1 MARKNVT
8 DSEIE
13 VVMKPV
19 HASLAKFLVK
29 RQQVQD
35 EEPEQTKKKPKKKA
49 GRQRSGNSANR
60 GGSISAN
67 PGGGVS
73 GGQDDS
79 GQTTLSEEERDYLQ
93 NVYKFPNLCLTGR
106 KEKLALSADKSTR
119 VKNSLV
125 GNGLVVEFSVDL
137 GKNFG
142 GRVKMLMLTKKGYGV
157 MGVTGENEFSPR
169 QGSFEHIWWQTYI
182 AKDYA
187 QRHFRANIER
197 VLNGKSADVGVQ
209 RGNEIVAVEVELTPK
224 NALHNF
230 KADTDAGFARVILA
244 CKNQNVKSQVEK
256 KINAFIKDNPKY
268 EGKARIMLLN
278 EFPFV
283 KSLKKEIRGY

>member
-13 VVMKPV
+13 AVMKPV
-19 HASLAKFLVK
+19 HASLAKYLVK

-35 EEPEQTKKKPKKKA
+35 EEPEQTKKKPKKKS

-60 GGSISAN
+60 GGSVSAN
-67 PGGGVS
+67 PEGGVS
-73 GGQDDS
+73 GGQDS

-93 NVYKFPNLCLTGR
+93 NVYEFPNLCLTGR

-137 GKNFG
+137 GKDFG
-142 GRVKMLMLTKKGYGV
+142 GRVKMLMLTKKGYEV
-157 MGVTGENEFSPR
+157 MGETGENDFSPK
-169 QGSFEHIWWQTYI
+169 QGSFEHTWWQTYI
-182 AKDYA
+182 ARDYA
-187 QRHFRANIER
+187 QRKFKANIER

-230 KADTDAGFARVILA
+230 KADIDAGFARVILA
-244 CKNQNVKSQVEK
+244 CKNQNVKNQVEK
-256 KINAFIKDNPKY
+256 KVNAFIKDNPRY
-268 EGKARIMLLN
+268 EGKARIILLN

-283 KSLKKEIRGY
+283 KDLKKEIRGY